1 MTIGDEW
8 LRSRASPVL
17 RVPSV
22 IIPGEN
28 NFLLDPAHA
37 DFAKLSIGKPQDFRF
52 DPRLIK

>member
-8 LRSRASPVL
+8 LRSNVSPVL

-22 IIPGEN
+22 IIPDDS

-37 DFAKLSIGKPQDFRF
+37 DFAQLSIGRPEDFGSIRV
-52 DPRLIK
+52 